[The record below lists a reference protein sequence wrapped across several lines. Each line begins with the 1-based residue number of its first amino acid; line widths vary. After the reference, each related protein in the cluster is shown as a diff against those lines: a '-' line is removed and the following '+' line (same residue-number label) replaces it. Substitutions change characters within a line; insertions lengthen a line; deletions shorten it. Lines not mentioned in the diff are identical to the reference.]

1 MSPATALMTLRGI
14 VPDGSW
20 LTSGR
25 RAVAVTAVLAI
36 SGCTAGAASGPTS
49 SSTASAT
56 VTRASTT
63 PSATVATGPLLPG
76 LIVFRRYDDPTGE
89 TGALFTIASDGTAEK
104 QLTQPPATT
113 LDDEPDSSPDGT
125 RLVFT
130 RSNAQ
135 AGQSQLFTMS
145 SDGTG
150 LRALTPTGSNGPNG
164 LSAHDTAGVF
174 SPDGTRI
181 AFGTYRGHDVNNQ
194 IEFSNIGVM
203 DANGS
208 HRRQV
213 TTYPAYSGDNDGVA
227 WSPDGKHLVYAHANA
242 STASPAGGR
251 ALFVI
256 DVDGTHRRQLTPW
269 ELGAGGTPDWSA
281 ATNLI
286 VFRAVEDDEAG
297 KGNFYTIHPDGT
309 GLTQVTQFTDTVISH
324 KVGFSPDGKWIVFA
338 RDGLAGVNDVFIA
351 QADGSALSSVT
362 NTSQA
367 DSSPDWASR

>member
-1 MSPATALMTLRGI
+1 MRERTRLLRARG
-14 VPDGSW
+14 
-20 LTSGR
+20 
-25 RAVAVTAVLAI
+25 VASVGLLAI
-36 SGCTAGAASGPTS
+36 SGCSGGGSGPAS

-56 VTRASTT
+56 ATRASTT
-63 PSATVATGPLLPG
+63 PSAMVTTGPLLPG
-76 LIVFRRYDDPTGE
+76 LIVFRRHDDPTGA
-89 TGALFTIASDGTAEK
+89 TGAIFTIASNGTDEK
-104 QLTQPPATT
+104 QLTRPPAAT
-113 LDDEPDSSPDGT
+113 LDDEPDSSPDGM

-135 AGQSQLFTMS
+135 TDQSQLFTMS
-145 SDGTG
+145 FDGTG
-150 LRALTPTGSNGPNG
+150 LRALTPPGSSGPNG
-164 LSAHDTAGVF
+164 LSAHDNAAAF

-181 AFGTYRGHDVNNQ
+181 AFGTYRGHEVHNQ

-203 DANGS
+203 DADGS
-208 HRRQV
+208 HRHQV
-213 TTYPAYSGDNDGVA
+213 TSYPAYSGDNGGVA

-242 STASPAGGR
+242 SAASPAGGR

-256 DVDGTHRRQLTPW
+256 DADGTHRRQLTPW

-338 RDGLAGVNDVFIA
+338 KDGLGGVNDVFVA

-367 DSSPDWASR
+367 DSAPDWASR

>member
-1 MSPATALMTLRGI
+1 MTLRGI
-14 VPDGSW
+14 VSDGSW
-20 LTSGR
+20 LTLGR
-25 RAVAVTAVLAI
+25 RLVAVTAVLAI
-36 SGCTAGAASGPTS
+36 SGCSASTSGRAS
-49 SSTASAT
+49 SSTASPT

-76 LIVFRRYDDPTGE
+76 LIVFRRYDDPSGE

-104 QLTQPPATT
+104 QLTQPPADT
-113 LDDEPDSSPDGT
+113 LDDEPDASPDGT

-135 AGQSQLFTMS
+135 TDQSQLFTMS

-150 LRALTPTGSNGPNG
+150 LRALTPTGSSGPNG
-164 LSAHDTAGVF
+164 LSPHDTAGVF

-203 DANGS
+203 DANGG

-213 TTYPAYSGDNDGVA
+213 TDYPAYSGDHGGVT

-256 DVDGTHRRQLTPW
+256 DIDGTHRRQLTPW

-362 NTSQA
+362 NTPQA